1 MMNTI
6 MIGTH
11 AMPITP
17 ALEHKFLEFYA
28 YYSLP
33 TQVKCRIDPK
43 CKQYQALYDD
53 LRSALSDACVEYF
66 ESQDLTDHQ
75 MDELEDLVYQQD
87 ICELTDQLE
96 QALALESQQ

>member
-1 MMNTI
+1 MNTI
-6 MIGTH
+6 MIGTY

-17 ALEHKFLEFYA
+17 DLEQKFLEFYA

-43 CKQYQALYDD
+43 CKQYQWLYDD
-53 LRSALSDACVEYF
+53 FVSALSDAWIHYI
-66 ESQDLTDHQ
+66 ESQDFTDLQ
-75 MDELEDLVYQQD
+75 MDELEDLPYQQD

-96 QALALESQQ
+96 QALALEAAQ